1 MHGGME
7 VEGCD
12 SQPAS
17 QPARQAAG
25 PTQFQPR
32 RCTARSMA
40 IVTTDQQTEP
50 SVFFVC
56 LGFFFGFPV
65 PGRRLCPIDT
75 ALMAPHHPSI
85 NRLENISRSLL
96 AEPSSGYEKNSGGQI
111 RFK

>member
-1 MHGGME
+1 MT
-7 VEGCD
+7 
-12 SQPAS
+12 AS
-17 QPARQAAG
+17 QPARQAGRQHVQLNFSPAAALHAAWPLLQRTSKPSQAG
-25 PTQFQPR
+25 
-32 RCTARSMA
+32 
-40 IVTTDQQTEP
+40 
-50 SVFFVC
+50 FFVC
-56 LGFFFGFPV
+56 LLLVFFAVPV